1 MFDLKKL
8 IAAVSFVTL
17 GLSASAVMAQ
27 NGAPTS
33 SGDLARQQ
41 QQQQQGQDMTSD
53 AELKKFIHASE
64 EVSKIREEYTE
75 RFNNAKDQPIAQQLQ
90 KEAQDK
96 MLNAVENAGLD
107 TESYNQLAQRVQTS
121 PELQQRLQQ
130 LQ

>member
-33 SGDLARQQ
+33 NGDLAR

-53 AELKKFIHASE
+53 AEFKKFIHASE

>member
-8 IAAVSFVTL
+8 IAAVSLVTL

-27 NGAPTS
+27 NGAPTAD
-33 SGDLARQQ
+33 GDLARQQ
-41 QQQQQGQDMTSD
+41 QDQDMTSD
-53 AELKKFIHASE
+53 AELKKFIHASN
-64 EVSKIREEYTE
+64 EVYKIREEYTE

-90 KEAQDK
+90 TEAQDK

-107 TESYNQLAQRVQTS
+107 TESYNQLAERVQTS

>member
-33 SGDLARQQ
+33 SGDLAR

-90 KEAQDK
+90 KEEQDK

>member
-8 IAAVSFVTL
+8 IAAVSFVTR
-17 GLSASAVMAQ
+17 LSASAVMAQ

-33 SGDLARQQ
+33 SGDLAR

>member
-27 NGAPTS
+27 NGASTS
-33 SGDLARQQ
+33 NGDLAR

>member
-1 MFDLKKL
+1 MFELNKL

-33 SGDLARQQ
+33 SGDLAR

-107 TESYNQLAQRVQTS
+107 TESYNQLAQRVQTC
-121 PELQQRLQQ
+121 PELQHRLQQ

>member
-8 IAAVSFVTL
+8 IAAVSLVTL

-27 NGAPTS
+27 NGVPTAD
-33 SGDLARQQ
+33 GDLARQQ
-41 QQQQQGQDMTSD
+41 QDQDMISD
-53 AELKKFIHASE
+53 AELKKFIHASD
-64 EVSKIREEYTE
+64 EVYKIREEYTE

-90 KEAQDK
+90 TEAQDK

-107 TESYNQLAQRVQTS
+107 TESYNQLAQCVQTS

>member
-33 SGDLARQQ
+33 NGDLAR
-41 QQQQQGQDMTSD
+41 QQQQQGQDMTSN

>member
-33 SGDLARQQ
+33 NGDLAR

-53 AELKKFIHASE
+53 AELKKFIHASK

>member
-41 QQQQQGQDMTSD
+41 QQQGQDMTSD
-53 AELKKFIHASE
+53 TELKKFIHASE

>member
-27 NGAPTS
+27 SGAPTS
-33 SGDLARQQ
+33 SGDLAR

>member
-41 QQQQQGQDMTSD
+41 QQQGQEVTSD

>member
-33 SGDLARQQ
+33 NGDLAR

-64 EVSKIREEYTE
+64 KVSKIREEYTE

>member
-1 MFDLKKL
+1 
-8 IAAVSFVTL
+8 
-17 GLSASAVMAQ
+17 MAQ

-33 SGDLARQQ
+33 NGDLAR

>member
-33 SGDLARQQ
+33 RGDLAR

>member
-33 SGDLARQQ
+33 SGDLAR

-107 TESYNQLAQRVQTS
+107 TESYNQLAQRVQAS

>member
-33 SGDLARQQ
+33 SGDLAR

>member
-27 NGAPTS
+27 NGAPTAD
-33 SGDLARQQ
+33 GDLARQQ
-41 QQQQQGQDMTSD
+41 QDQDMTSD
-53 AELKKFIHASE
+53 AELKKFIHASN
-64 EVSKIREEYTE
+64 EVYKIREEYTE

-90 KEAQDK
+90 TEAQDK

>member
-33 SGDLARQQ
+33 SGDLAR

-96 MLNAVENAGLD
+96 MLNAGENAGLD
-107 TESYNQLAQRVQTS
+107 TEAYNQLAQRVQTS

>member
-41 QQQQQGQDMTSD
+41 QQQGQDVTSD

>member
-1 MFDLKKL
+1 MP
-8 IAAVSFVTL
+8 V
-17 GLSASAVMAQ
+17 
-27 NGAPTS
+27 
-33 SGDLARQQ
+33 
-41 QQQQQGQDMTSD
+41 
-53 AELKKFIHASE
+53 E

-75 RFNNAKDQPIAQQLQ
+75 RFNNAKDQLIAQQLQ

-96 MLNAVENAGLD
+96 CLMQLKNAGLD

>member
-33 SGDLARQQ
+33 NGDLAR

-107 TESYNQLAQRVQTS
+107 TESYNQLAERVQTS

>member
-8 IAAVSFVTL
+8 IAAVSLVTL

-27 NGAPTS
+27 NGAPTAD
-33 SGDLARQQ
+33 GDLARQQ
-41 QQQQQGQDMTSD
+41 QDQDMISD
-53 AELKKFIHASE
+53 AELKKFIHASD
-64 EVSKIREEYTE
+64 EVYKIREEYTE

-121 PELQQRLQQ
+121 PELQQRPQQ

>member
-33 SGDLARQQ
+33 NGDLAR

>member
-33 SGDLARQQ
+33 SGDLARH
-41 QQQQQGQDMTSD
+41 QQQQGQDMTSD